1 MTTEQQRT
9 FLPDLC
15 TSRAVLVV
23 VVGGQLFA
31 LVLVLAASY
40 YRPFS
45 WEFLGLLSFFVQW
58 VGLTSAALLCL
69 LRLQLEKL
77 PQNWSALAVVLVVT
91 ANTIFFS
98 LMARYVVEVLLGGGG
113 TLWSV
118 DVLVNGAIA
127 AMIASMVMR
136 YFFVQEQ
143 WRHQSEAVLR
153 ANIQA
158 LQSRIRP
165 HFLFNSMN
173 IISSLIE
180 TDPRAAEQA
189 VEDLSRLFRASL
201 QLNQNQVPLSDELAL
216 CKRFVRIEQLRM
228 GSRLR
233 VHWDICCEPEQVLI
247 PPLTLQPLVENAI
260 YHGVQPLPDGG
271 DVQVTCRREGG
282 DVLLEIVNPVPL
294 SPAIPQHK
302 GNGMALENIRLRLNA
317 LYGHGTEVT
326 AGPGDNRSYR
336 VLIRYP
342 LRTGGGK

>member
-1 MTTEQQRT
+1 MTIEQQRA

-15 TSRAVLVV
+15 TSTAVLVV
-23 VVGGQLFA
+23 VVVSQLLA

-45 WEFLGLLSFFVQW
+45 WEFLGSLSFFVQW

-69 LRLQLEKL
+69 LRLHLEKL
-77 PQNWSALAVVLVVT
+77 PQSGAAVAVVVVVT

-98 LMARYVVEVLLGGGG
+98 LTARYIVERVLGGGG
-113 TLWSV
+113 ELWSM
-118 DVLVNGAIA
+118 DVLVNAAIA

-180 TDPRAAEQA
+180 TDPRSAEQA

-201 QLNQNQVPLSDELAL
+201 QIKQNQVPLSDELDL
-216 CKRFVRIEQLRM
+216 CKRFVRIEHLRM

-233 VHWDICCEPEQVLI
+233 VHWDIRCEPEHVFI
-247 PPLTLQPLVENAI
+247 PPLTLQPLIENAI

-271 DVQVTCRREGG
+271 DVQVVCRRDGE
-282 DVLLEIVNPVPL
+282 DVLIEIINPVPRA
-294 SPAIPQHK
+294 PAMSQHK
-302 GNGMALENIRLRLNA
+302 GNGMALENIRLRLHA
-317 LYGHGTEVT
+317 LYGHGAQVL
-326 AGPGDNRSYR
+326 AGPGDKDHYR